1 MTKDELK
8 QRVYQAIDQ
17 RGEEIIGLGEEI
29 RRHPE
34 LGFKEVKT
42 ARLAEETFKK
52 LGLAPRSGLA
62 MTGVRAEV
70 AGHGGEGPTFAVLG
84 ELDALVVAG
93 HPEGD
98 PTTGAA
104 HACGHNAQIAGML
117 GAAMGLLDAK
127 AFDQLAGRVV
137 FFSVPAEEYGDIE
150 WRVSQA
156 RAGKLEFLGGKP
168 ELLRLGHFDDVDLA
182 MMIHTTSRAEEG
194 KAGVP
199 ASNNGCV
206 VKTVRYIGRAAHA
219 GGAPHMGVNA
229 LYAAQ
234 IGLMSINAVRETFR
248 DEDTIRVH
256 PIITHGGSQV
266 NVIPGEVRIET
277 YVRGRTMEAILDANV
292 KVDRALRAGALAL
305 GAKVE
310 IETLPGY
317 MPMTCDPIM
326 TRHFRDNVTALFG
339 EENYRQIGH
348 RTGSTDMGDLSQV
361 MPIASIHRRRPGH
374 RPRRRLRHRRQAA
387 RVPRPRQGARGHG
400 GRHDVGPRR
409 RRPRGARQGEA
420 ADDAC
425 ELPRGPARP
434 RAARDLR
441 GVGPAP
447 SRSAQRIGLGKLFTT
462 SSPIFFPI
470 AEPISVEVR

>member
-1 MTKDELK
+1 MSDGFRRREDERTPMTKDELK
-8 QRVYQAIDQ
+8 RRVWEAVD
-17 RGEEIIGLGEEI
+17 RRREEIIGLGEQI

-42 ARLAEETFKK
+42 ARLVEETFKK

-62 MTGVRAEV
+62 LTGVRADVEGR
-70 AGHGGEGPTFAVLG
+70 AGAGPTFAVLG

-98 PTTGAA
+98 PGTGAA

-127 AFDQLAGRVV
+127 AADHLAGRVA
-137 FFSVPAEEYGDIE
+137 FFAVPAEEYGDIE
-150 WRVSQA
+150 WRIAQA

-182 MMIHTTSRAEEG
+182 MMVHTTSRPEEG

-277 YVRGRTMEAILDANV
+277 YVRGRTMDAILDANR

-326 TRHFRDNVTALFG
+326 EQYFKDNVAGLLG
-339 EENYRQIGH
+339 EEHYRQIGH

-361 MPIASIHRRRPGH
+361 MPVLHPYIG
-374 RPRRRLRHRRQAA
+374 
-387 RVPRPRQGARGHG
+387 GARGGGHG
-400 GRHDVGPRR
+400 ADFQIVDKPLAYLAPAKALAAMAIDMLADGAA
-409 RRPRGARQGEA
+409 GAREVVGAQPPMTREQYLA
-420 ADDAC
+420 FQ
-425 ELPRGPARP
+425 
-434 RAARDLR
+434 R
-441 GVGPAP
+441 GVA
-447 SRSAQRIGLGKLFTT
+447 RR
-462 SSPIFFPI
+462 
-470 AEPISVEVR
+470 EVYEA